1 MVKVNFIMLL
11 TSPADVI
18 QKAGHL
24 NESGCSWEALNISDI
39 KLKMSIQYEQMSH
52 IEEKLVP
59 AMTRT
64 KHDVAPYFD
73 KNILPRQLC

>member
-1 MVKVNFIMLL
+1 MKVG
-11 TSPADVI
+11 VC
-18 QKAGHL
+18 
-24 NESGCSWEALNISDI
+24 EREALNISDFQ
-39 KLKMSIQYEQMSH
+39 LEEMSIQYEQMSH

>member
-1 MVKVNFIMLL
+1 MEVGVCERE
-11 TSPADVI
+11 S
-18 QKAGHL
+18 L
-24 NESGCSWEALNISDI
+24 NLSDI
-39 KLKMSIQYEQMSH
+39 ELEMSIKYEQMSH